1 MPEAGSW
8 QYRSNKWGWNTQM
21 LDAQTIQA
29 ARGDGIEFRYD
40 LMQVT
45 PNT

>member
-1 MPEAGSW
+1 
-8 QYRSNKWGWNTQM
+8 M

-29 ARGDGIEFRYD
+29 GIDDGIKFRYLD
-40 LMQVT
+40 AGC